1 MKKVFIFISLLVTIL
16 FTNSISTYSSESWT
30 KEDYLNEIS
39 NLEEE
44 INEIKSQID
53 SIKSSLQEKNE
64 IYNELKERADN
75 IIDDENLLKWFNTCD
90 KFTTRSNVTII
101 DEVNKNFGMTRELIY
116 SSGFV
121 FMSNNDNYYV
131 LTISNPFPKRQAFVT
146 QNFYVEDCF
155 GYQYNASQL
164 VNDTES
170 NLMIIGF
177 TSEYDDANIYT
188 LDIADSAL
196 KEDDLI
202 CHIFSNQNTLK
213 NHMDFTTIDNVLEN
227 EYKTTIS
234 IECTNYGYMGVGFDN
249 KVHSISFMSDNSQ
262 IISYNEKYIKDFLV
276 ANNYL

>member
-1 MKKVFIFISLLVTIL
+1 MKKVFIFISLLVTII
-16 FTNSISTYSSESWT
+16 FTNRLITYSSESWT

-44 INEIKSQID
+44 INEIQSQID

-75 IIDDENLLKWFNTCD
+75 IIDDKNLLKWFNTCD

-249 KVHSISFMSDNSQ
+249 KVHSISFMSNNSQ